1 MSQAPTRHLVDQS
14 TWKRKTQYDFFRD
27 FAEPFWG
34 LTVDVDCTKAYRY
47 SKAKGYFFYHYY
59 LHCSTAAAIL
69 VENFRYRID
78 EGQVYLYDS
87 IDLAATVARPDE
99 TFGFSF
105 IPYDPDFDT
114 FTAAARTIM
123 QDVQT
128 RSDID
133 PATPG
138 SNVIHYSA
146 IPWLAFTSLS
156 HARQFD
162 RQDSCPKI
170 TFGKAYS
177 TDGRMMMPVSIHVH
191 HALVDAIH
199 VGQYVKN
206 FQAILN
212 VL

>member
-99 TFGFSF
+99 TSGFSF
-105 IPYDPDFDT
+105 IPYDPDGNEVSKF
-114 FTAAARTIM
+114 FM
-123 QDVQT
+123 
-128 RSDID
+128 DID
-133 PATPG
+133 AYADG
-138 SNVIHYSA
+138 GM
-146 IPWLAFTSLS
+146 
-156 HARQFD
+156 
-162 RQDSCPKI
+162 
-170 TFGKAYS
+170 TF
-177 TDGRMMMPVSIHVH
+177 
-191 HALVDAIH
+191 
-199 VGQYVKN
+199 
-206 FQAILN
+206 LN
-212 VL
+212 GFPRNI